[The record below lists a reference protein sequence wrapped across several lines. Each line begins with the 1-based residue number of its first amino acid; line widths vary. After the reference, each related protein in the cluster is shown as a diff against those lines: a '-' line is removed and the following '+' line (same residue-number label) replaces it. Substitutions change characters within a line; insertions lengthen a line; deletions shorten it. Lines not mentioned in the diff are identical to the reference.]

1 MTPRVLFVCSNK
13 GGAGKT
19 TFARALLELL
29 RCENYEVAAY
39 DADGR
44 VGQLYQHEGTRD
56 AESHLLAQ
64 QDPLVGCACFDIR
77 EDDERDIL
85 LNALSGNPPILLFDL
100 PGGVVGELGKV
111 MDRGFVPNA
120 LFSAYRKRGYAI
132 TMVFV
137 MTPIQAS
144 IRTVR
149 QSIQNFGDKVDY
161 VAVKNLAFGAENS
174 FVLFDGC
181 DHEGL
186 RLPVSESKQA
196 LQKQGGILITMPALE
211 ARSYA
216 LLDVYSA
223 RYMDA
228 ATGQGRARPI
238 PIADQERISAWMQD
252 FDRQVTPARR
262 LLGFS
267 SEPTDRDEEARLASV
282 LTADTAD

>member
-1 MTPRVLFVCSNK
+1 MNANGGRVIFVCSNK

-29 RCENYEVAAY
+29 RGEGYKVAAY

-56 AESHLLAQ
+56 AEGKLLVQ

-77 EDDERDIL
+77 EDDERDVL
-85 LNALSGNPPILLFDL
+85 LNALSGTPPILLFDL

-111 MDRGFVPNA
+111 MDYGLAPNA
-120 LFSAYRKRGYAI
+120 LFSTYRRWGYAI
-132 TMVFV
+132 TIVFV

-149 QSIQNFGDKVDY
+149 QGIEIFGDQVDY

-174 FVLFDGC
+174 FILFDGC
-181 DHEGL
+181 HDQGL
-186 RLPVSESKQA
+186 QLPVSESKLA
-196 LQKQGGILITMPALE
+196 LQAQGGVLVTMPGLD

-216 LLDVYSA
+216 LLDVYSV

-228 ATGQGRARPI
+228 ADGLGRARSV
-238 PIADQERISAWMQD
+238 PIADQERIGAWLQD
-252 FDRQVTPARR
+252 FKRRMKPACQV
-262 LLGFS
+262 LGFLP
-267 SEPTDRDEEARLASV
+267 EIAAEETRLAT
-282 LTADTAD
+282 LD

>member
-29 RCENYEVAAY
+29 RCEGHEVAAY

-56 AESHLLAQ
+56 ARGVLVAR

-111 MDRGFVPNA
+111 MDRGLVPNA

-149 QSIQNFGDKVDY
+149 QSIENFGHNVDY
-161 VAVKNLAFGAENS
+161 VAVKNLAFGPEHS

-181 DHEGL
+181 DQEGL
-186 RLPVSESKQA
+186 QLPVSESKQA
-196 LQKQGGILITMPALE
+196 LQKQGGVLVTMPALD

-223 RYMDA
+223 KYTEA
-228 ATGQGRARPI
+228 ATGQGRALRI
-238 PIADQERISAWMQD
+238 PIADQERIGAWMQD
-252 FDRQVTPARR
+252 FDRQMAPARP
-262 LLGFS
+262 LLGFLP
-267 SEPTDRDEEARLASV
+267 EEIAAEEAVPRVSV
-282 LTADTAD
+282 LAAP

>member
-1 MTPRVLFVCSNK
+1 MTPRLIFVCSNK

-29 RCENYEVAAY
+29 RCEGHEVAAY

-56 AESHLLAQ
+56 AEGVLLARQ
-64 QDPLVGCACFDIR
+64 NPLEGCACFDIR
-77 EDDERDIL
+77 EEDERDIL
-85 LNALSGNPPILLFDL
+85 LNALSARPPILLFDL

-111 MDRGFVPNA
+111 MDRGLVPNA
-120 LFSAYRKRGYAI
+120 LLSAYRKWGYAI

-149 QSIQNFGDKVDY
+149 QSIENFGDRVDY
-161 VAVKNLAFGAENS
+161 VAVKNLAFGAESS

-181 DHEGL
+181 DQEGL
-186 RLPVSESKQA
+186 QLPVSESKRA
-196 LQKQGGILITMPALE
+196 LQRQGGALITMPALD

-216 LLDVYSA
+216 LLDVYSVK
-223 RYMDA
+223 YTEA
-228 ATGQGRARPI
+228 ATGKGRAGRI
-238 PIADQERISAWMQD
+238 PIADRERIFAWIQD
-252 FDRQVTPARR
+252 FDRQIAPARPF
-262 LLGFS
+262 LGFLPEEIEVETD
-267 SEPTDRDEEARLASV
+267 SEAQRAHVLA
-282 LTADTAD
+282 AH

>member
-1 MTPRVLFVCSNK
+1 MTRRVILVCSNK

-29 RCENYEVAAY
+29 RCEGYAVAAY

-44 VGQLYQHEGTRD
+44 VGQFYQHEGTRD
-56 AESHLLAQ
+56 ANGVLLAR
-64 QDPLVGCACFDIR
+64 QDPQVGCACFDIR
-77 EDDERDIL
+77 EEDERDIL
-85 LNALSGNPPILLFDL
+85 LNALAGNPPILLFDL

-111 MDRGFVPNA
+111 MDRGLVPNA

-132 TMVFV
+132 TLVLV

-149 QSIQNFGDKVDY
+149 QSIENFGDHVAY
-161 VAVKNLAFGAENS
+161 VAVKNLAFGSAQS

-181 DHEGL
+181 DQDGL
-186 RLPVSESKQA
+186 QLPVSESKQA
-196 LQKQGGILITMPALE
+196 LHKQDGVLITMPALE

-223 RYMDA
+223 KYTEA
-228 ATGQGRARPI
+228 ATGQGRARRM
-238 PIADQERISAWMQD
+238 PIADQERIAAWMQE
-252 FDRQVTPARR
+252 FDRQMTPARP
-262 LLGFS
+262 LLGFL
-267 SEPTDRDEEARLASV
+267 PEESPDPEAIPRAR
-282 LTADTAD
+282 AD

>member
-1 MTPRVLFVCSNK
+1 MTPRVIFVCSNK

-29 RCENYEVAAY
+29 RCEGHEVAAY

-56 AESHLLAQ
+56 VEGKLLAQ

-77 EDDERDIL
+77 EDDERDLL
-85 LNALSGNPPILLFDL
+85 LNALSGTPQILLFDL

-111 MDRGFVPNA
+111 MDHGLVPNA
-120 LFSAYRKRGYAI
+120 LLSAYRRWGYAV

-149 QSIQNFGDKVDY
+149 QSIENFGDQVDY
-161 VAVKNLAFGAENS
+161 VAVKNLAFGAEDS

-181 DHEGL
+181 HHQGL
-186 RLPVSESKQA
+186 QLPVSESKRA
-196 LQKQGGILITMPALE
+196 LQAQGGVLMTMPALD

-216 LLDVYSA
+216 LLDVYSVS
-223 RYMDA
+223 YMDA
-228 ATGQGRARPI
+228 ADGLGRARSM
-238 PIADQERISAWMQD
+238 PIADQERIGAWVQD
-252 FDRQVTPARR
+252 FKRRMTPARR
-262 LLGFS
+262 LLGFLPEPERL
-267 SEPTDRDEEARLASV
+267 SEEETR
-282 LTADTAD
+282 